1 MEINPLHLP
10 ITIIMTKKMTLRISD
25 TIATSFAGLD
35 DVVIY
40 QIPKVFIEPLNSKDI

>member
-1 MEINPLHLP
+1 
-10 ITIIMTKKMTLRISD
+10 MTKKTTLRISD

-40 QIPKVFIEPLNSKDI
+40 LIPKVFIEPQKAKGI

>member
-1 MEINPLHLP
+1 
-10 ITIIMTKKMTLRISD
+10 MTKKMMLRISD

-40 QIPKVFIEPLNSKDI
+40 LIPTVFTEPQNAKGI